1 MSATKEYY
9 LRLKEKEYNELGND
23 EKMYLNQL
31 GMQVKQLPSEDDL
44 NDEKVKLYKKE
55 IAKAYDNLNN
65 YLFEIINN

>member
-1 MSATKEYY
+1 MSAMKEYY

-31 GMQVKQLPSEDDL
+31 GMQVKQLPSDEDL
-44 NDEKVKLYKKE
+44 KDEKVKLYKKE

-65 YLFEIINN
+65 YLFEIRNN